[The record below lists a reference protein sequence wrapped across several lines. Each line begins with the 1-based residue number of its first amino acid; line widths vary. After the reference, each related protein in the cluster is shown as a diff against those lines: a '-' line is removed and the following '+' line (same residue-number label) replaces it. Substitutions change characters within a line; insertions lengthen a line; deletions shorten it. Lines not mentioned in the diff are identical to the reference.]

1 MERLESQAQAGDK
14 TSKKHKSPP
23 RWITESMWRQCQH
36 LDATMPEFGNLC
48 RSIVSNYK
56 QWKMFEK
63 FENPYEEMHR
73 AFDASKVDLSKSTV
87 VLMRYLFNKLNIW
100 GKKLLFQ
107 YYSNSLNIE
116 AEMGQF

>member
-1 MERLESQAQAGDK
+1 
-14 TSKKHKSPP
+14 
-23 RWITESMWRQCQH
+23 
-36 LDATMPEFGNLC
+36 MPEFGNLC

-73 AFDASKVDLSKSTV
+73 AFDASSKVDLSKSTV

-100 GKKLLFQ
+100 GNKLLFQ
-107 YYSNSLNIE
+107 YYSNILNIE
-116 AEMGQF
+116 AEMGQILIALNITLIFLNNCCNRPKIKSKDTYIHL

>member
-14 TSKKHKSPP
+14 SSAKHKSPP

-36 LDATMPEFGNLC
+36 LDATMPEFGSLC

-63 FENPYEEMHR
+63 LENPYDEMQR
-73 AFDASKVDLSKSTV
+73 EFDPSKVELSKLSV
-87 VLMRYLFNKLNIW
+87 QDK
-100 GKKLLFQ
+100 
-107 YYSNSLNIE
+107 
-116 AEMGQF
+116 